1 MTNAQRSSIWPLFV
15 LLVLALVPRLAV
27 APKQGHRGD
36 EAANQQFSLDMLRY
50 GFDFYRETDS
60 CYPPVMLYLMGG
72 ASAIWSAFGGD
83 LTPGG
88 VPFRVLIK
96 LLAILAD
103 LGILLVIYF
112 ALLRA
117 RSVRQQL
124 LYGCLIA
131 LNPVLIYDGAIWG
144 QLESLV
150 VLPVIG
156 AVIAC
161 QHKRPHLSLSLAAL
175 AILIKPHAAAAAPL
189 LALACYQKSGLRRTV
204 LAAVVAAI
212 VFVLLVAPFQAG
224 SPPSML
230 VTNMLGHKGAENV
243 QYSSLN
249 AFNIWGLGGFFES
262 HYHKIAGLTY
272 LTWGLILGGL
282 SYLWAGFVQW
292 RNREPEG
299 LWASL
304 TLAYLG
310 MFLFMTMMHERYIFY
325 PAILATVWLIV
336 DIRVLWSW
344 LILMVLGTLN
354 MHYRIRIPNWGFL
367 HQLQDS
373 YIILYTGVALNMA
386 AYALLSRRSAL
397 NFSVRAKKTVN

>member
-1 MTNAQRSSIWPLFV
+1 MPFRAYIREQIWLLPPSLGDLLPNDHAARFV
-15 LLVLALVPRLAV
+15 AALV
-27 APKQGHRGD
+27 D
-36 EAANQQFSLDMLRY
+36 ELDV
-50 GFDFYRETDS
+50 G
-60 CYPPVMLYLMGG
+60 
-72 ASAIWSAFGGD
+72 
-83 LTPGG
+83 
-88 VPFRVLIK
+88 
-96 LLAILAD
+96 D
-103 LGILLVIYF
+103 LGILLLVYF
-112 ALLRA
+112 AFLRT

-150 VLPVIG
+150 LLPLIG
-156 AVIAC
+156 AVVAC
-161 QHKRPHLSLSLAAL
+161 QRNRPSLALSLAAL
-175 AILIKPHAAAAAPL
+175 AILIKPHAAAALPL
-189 LALACYQKSGLRRTV
+189 LVLACYQKCGLRRTA
-204 LAAVVAAI
+204 LGAVVAAI
-212 VFVLLVAPFQAG
+212 VFVLLVAPFQVG

-230 VTNMLGHKGAENV
+230 ITNMLGHKGAENV

-262 HYHKIAGLTY
+262 QYQKIAGLTY

-292 RNREPEG
+292 RSREAEG

-344 LILMVLGTLN
+344 VILMVVGTLN

-373 YIILYTGVALNMA
+373 HVVLWAGVLLNMA
-386 AYALLSRRSAL
+386 VYTMLNRLAVCRWVHRS
-397 NFSVRAKKTVN
+397 K

>member
-1 MTNAQRSSIWPLFV
+1 MLV
-15 LLVLALVPRLAV
+15 VLALAPRLAV

-36 EAANQQFSLDMLRY
+36 EVANEQFSLDMLRY
-50 GFDFYRETDS
+50 GFDFYRQTDS

-72 ASAIWSAFGGD
+72 ASAIWSALGGD

-96 LLAILAD
+96 LLAILGD

-117 RSVRQQL
+117 MSVRQQL

-150 VLPVIG
+150 LLPVIG

-161 QHKRPHLSLSLAAL
+161 QRKQPIVSLSLAAL
-175 AILIKPHAAAAAPL
+175 AILIKPHAAVALPL
-189 LALACYQKSGLRRTV
+189 LALACYQKCGLRRTV
-204 LAAVVAAI
+204 VAAVVAAI
-212 VFVLLVAPFQAG
+212 AFAVLVAPFQVG

-230 VTNMLGHKGAENV
+230 VTNMLGHKGDLNV

-262 HYHKIAGLTY
+262 QYQKIAGLTY

-282 SYLWAGFVQW
+282 SYLWACFVQW

-310 MFLFMTMMHERYIFY
+310 IFLFMTMMHERYIFY
-325 PAILATVWLIV
+325 PAILGTIWLIV

-344 LILMVLGTLN
+344 LILIVVGTLN

-373 YIILYTGVALNMA
+373 HILLHTGVVLTMA
-386 AYALLSRRSAL
+386 AYAMLSRAAIVGSLARS
-397 NFSVRAKKTVN
+397 KKVED

>member
-1 MTNAQRSSIWPLFV
+1 MHNARRDPIWPLFV
-15 LLVLALVPRLAV
+15 LLALALVPRLAV
-27 APKQGHRGD
+27 APKLGHRGD
-36 EAANQQFSLDMLRY
+36 EAANQQFSLEMLRY
-50 GFDFYRETDS
+50 GFDFYRQTDS

-72 ASAIWSAFGGD
+72 ASAVWSALGGD

-96 LLAILAD
+96 LLAILGD
-103 LGILLVIYF
+103 LGILLLVYF
-112 ALLRA
+112 AFLRT

-124 LYGCLIA
+124 LYGCLVA

-150 VLPVIG
+150 LLPLVG
-156 AVIAC
+156 AVVAC
-161 QHKRPHLSLSLAAL
+161 QRKQPSVSLSLAVL
-175 AILIKPHAAAAAPL
+175 AVLIKPHAAAALPL

-204 LAAVVAAI
+204 LAVVVATI
-212 VFVLLVAPFQAG
+212 VFVLLVAPFQVG

-230 VTNMLGHKGAENV
+230 VTNMLGHKGDLNV

-262 HYHKIAGLTY
+262 QYQKIAGLTY
-272 LTWGLILGGL
+272 LTWGLILGGIA
-282 SYLWAGFVQW
+282 YLWAGFVQW

-310 MFLFMTMMHERYIFY
+310 IFLFMTMMHERYIFY
-325 PAILATVWLIV
+325 PAALATVWLV
-336 DIRVLWSW
+336 ADVQVAWSW
-344 LILMVLGTLN
+344 VIIMVVGTLN

-373 YIILYTGVALNMA
+373 HVVLWAGVLLNMA
-386 AYALLSRRSAL
+386 VYTML
-397 NFSVRAKKTVN
+397 NRLAVCRWVHRPK